1 MTNFDAW
8 HYYMK
13 DVVSP
18 QSFVT
23 MSFYSMV
30 ASALQ
35 RRVYLGSD
43 ERPLFPNMYII
54 LIADPGVGKGVALDP
69 VVTALRTHKIK
80 KMKIDP
86 KAQMTTEEQADAL
99 AALMAEMDTANNKE
113 PNGSFKKLS
122 NMEEPLLFPLAASAI
137 TYEALV
143 KVHAQSLRS
152 IFPTGDKSSR
162 LLKSGLYTHSSLSF
176 VLEEIS
182 SLFRKHTEDVANYL
196 ITAFD
201 CKDYKYQTIG
211 RGTDRVINPCLNLL
225 AGTTPSFMKEKFS
238 ENLLNDGFAS
248 RVIFVFEERNR
259 HYNMFDMAEV
269 SEEQVAAKNKV
280 IQHLEV
286 LGTLFGRA
294 RYADDAHVF
303 MKDYVE
309 KRLGENREKVNKD
322 PKLLYYYSRK
332 NIHIQK
338 LVMAMHFAETT
349 DMTIQLDTC
358 ERAIK
363 LLDRIELTMHR
374 ALNTS
379 SRNPLDTIAIRV
391 LQAIEL
397 KPMDKAEVWAMFF
410 KDLQTPQEV
419 ETVMDF
425 LVTTNKVKQIMK
437 DGKFKYVAV

>member
-1 MTNFDAW
+1 MTNFEAW

-18 QSFVT
+18 TSFIT
-23 MSFYSMV
+23 MSFYSMI

-69 VVTALRTHKIK
+69 VVTALRAHKLRK
-80 KMKIDP
+80 LKIDP
-86 KAQMTTEEQADAL
+86 KAQMTTEQQADAL
-99 AALMAEMDTANNKE
+99 AALLAEAESSNGKE

-152 IFPTGDKSSR
+152 IFPSGDKHSR

-248 RVIFVFEERNR
+248 RVLFVFEEKNR
-259 HYNMFDMAEV
+259 HYMFDMANV
-269 SEEQVAAKNKV
+269 SEDQVAAKNQV
-280 IQHLEV
+280 VQHLES
-286 LGTLFGRA
+286 LGSLFGKVS
-294 RYADDAHVF
+294 YAPDAHAF
-303 MKDYVE
+303 MKNYVE
-309 KRLGENREKVNKD
+309 VVIGANRERVNKD

-332 NIHIQK
+332 NIHVQK
-338 LVMAMHFAETT
+338 LIMAMHFAETT
-349 DMTIQLDTC
+349 EMEIPLETC
-358 ERAIK
+358 ERGIR
-363 LLDRIELTMHR
+363 LLDSIEMTMHR
-374 ALNTS
+374 ALNTQA
-379 SRNPLDTIAIRV
+379 RNPLDNVRPKV
-391 LQAIEL
+391 LRAIEQ
-397 KPMDKAEVWAMFF
+397 KPMTKPEIWAMFF
-410 KDLQTPQEV
+410 ADIQTPQEL
-419 ETVMDF
+419 ETVVEF
-425 LVTTNKVKQIMK
+425 LVTTGKIKQQII
-437 DGKFKYVAV
+437 GGVFKYVAI

>member
-1 MTNFDAW
+1 MTNFEAW

-18 QSFVT
+18 TSFVT
-23 MSFYSMV
+23 MSFYSMI

-69 VVTALRTHKIK
+69 IVTALRTHKLK
-80 KMKIDP
+80 KLKIDA
-86 KAQMTTEEQADAL
+86 KAQMTTEQQADAL
-99 AALMAEMDTANNKE
+99 AALLAEAETSNGKE
-113 PNGSFKKLS
+113 PNGSFKKLT
-122 NMEEPLLFPLAASAI
+122 NLEEPLLFPLAASAI

-152 IFPTGDKSSR
+152 IFPTYDKSSR

-196 ITAFD
+196 ITSFD

-248 RVIFVFEERNR
+248 RVLFVFEEKNR
-259 HYNMFDMAEV
+259 HYMFDMANVNED
-269 SEEQVAAKNKV
+269 QVAAKNMV
-280 IQHLEV
+280 IQHLEN
-286 LGTLFGRA
+286 LGTLFGRVA
-294 RYADDAHVF
+294 YDDEAHAF
-303 MKDYVE
+303 MKNYVE
-309 KRLGENREKVNKD
+309 VVIGANRERVNKD

-338 LVMAMHFAETT
+338 LIMAMHFAETT
-349 DMTIQLDTC
+349 EMVIPLETC
-358 ERAIK
+358 KRAIL
-363 LLDRIELTMHR
+363 LLDSIELTMHR
-374 ALNTS
+374 ALNTQA
-379 SRNPLDTIAIRV
+379 RNPLDNVRPKV
-391 LQAIEL
+391 LRALEQ
-397 KPMDKAEVWAMFF
+397 KPMSKPEIWAMFF
-410 KDLQTPQEV
+410 ADIQTPVEL
-419 ETVMDF
+419 ETVIDF
-425 LVTTNKVKQIMK
+425 LVTTGKIKQQMIN
-437 DGKFKYVAV
+437 GQFRYVTI